1 MTSPVFYILVS
12 LMLSS
17 AMMSLIFFLI
27 WKTLGEKPY
36 ALSWAIGFLAATA
49 HWFISLVPDWFPN
62 YQTYWLTVNALALIV
77 ITLGLR
83 GHRQRTNCAFVPK
96 ALWPFAVAVFAG
108 VVWTTLVDRHVGI
121 STALLP
127 VTAAVSLFLSALAII
142 KHREKSRPAEIA
154 AAIMIAVFGFT
165 RLVASALTM
174 TQGRFGDEVYS
185 ALYIQ
190 FNFLTLPAAY
200 TGMVVFIVAMLASD
214 LLEQSK
220 EIAIQDQLTDM
231 LNRRGF
237 GEYGAKT
244 YAMARR
250 LDRPVAVIMSDIDRF
265 KNINDKF
272 GHAVGD
278 LALVHFAN
286 ILKNTRRADDIL
298 ARVGGEE
305 FAIILPGTKLK
316 DAMQIADD
324 LCLRLESS
332 PFEVDGV
339 SHVMTASFGVASLSS
354 KDTCLSDVIVR
365 ADRALYRSKRAGRNR
380 VDLESSQ
387 FMRAIDGSL
396 EPVKA
401 S

>member
-12 LMLSS
+12 LMLTS

-49 HWFISLVPDWFPN
+49 QWFISLVPNWFPS
-62 YQTYWLTVNALALIV
+62 YEMYWLMINALALV
-77 ITLGLR
+77 VVTLGLR
-83 GHRQRTNCAFVPK
+83 GHRQRTDCKFVPK

-108 VVWTTLVDRHVGI
+108 VVWTSLVDRHLGI
-121 STALLP
+121 STALIP
-127 VTAAVSLFLSALAII
+127 VAATVTLLLSALAII
-142 KHREKSRPAEIA
+142 RHREKSRPAEIA
-154 AAIMIAVFGFT
+154 AAITIAAFGLT
-165 RLVASALTM
+165 QLVASTLALM
-174 TQGRFGDEVYS
+174 QGRLGDEVYS
-185 ALYIQ
+185 ALYVQ
-190 FNFLTLPAAY
+190 FNFLTLPAGY
-200 TGMVVFIVAMLASD
+200 TGMVIFIVAMLASD
-214 LLEQSK
+214 MLEQSK
-220 EIAIQDQLTDM
+220 EIAIQDQLTNM

-237 GEYGAKT
+237 GEYAAKT
-244 YAMARR
+244 YATARR
-250 LDRPVAVIMSDIDRF
+250 LHRPVAVIMSDIDRF

-272 GHAVGD
+272 GHATGD

-286 ILKNTRRADDIL
+286 ILKVERRVDDIL

-305 FAIILPGTKLK
+305 FALILPGTNLK

-324 LCLRLESS
+324 LCRRLEES
-332 PFEVDGV
+332 PFEIDGA
-339 SHVMTASFGVASLSS
+339 SHTMTASFGVASLSS
-354 KDTCLSDVIVR
+354 NDSCLSDVIVR

-387 FMRAIDGSL
+387 FMRAVDGSL

>member
-12 LMLSS
+12 LMLTS

-49 HWFISLVPDWFPN
+49 QWFISLVPNWFPS
-62 YQTYWLTVNALALIV
+62 YEMYWLMINALALV
-77 ITLGLR
+77 VVTLGLR
-83 GHRQRTNCAFVPK
+83 GHRQRTDCKFVPK

-108 VVWTTLVDRHVGI
+108 VVWTSLVDRYLGI
-121 STALLP
+121 STALIP
-127 VTAAVSLFLSALAII
+127 VAATVTLLLSALAII
-142 KHREKSRPAEIA
+142 RHREKSRPAEIA
-154 AAIMIAVFGFT
+154 AAITIAAFGLT
-165 RLVASALTM
+165 QLVASTLALM
-174 TQGRFGDEVYS
+174 QGRLGDEVYS
-185 ALYIQ
+185 ALYVQ
-190 FNFLTLPAAY
+190 FNFLTLPAGY
-200 TGMVVFIVAMLASD
+200 TGMVIFIVAMLASD
-214 LLEQSK
+214 MLEQSK
-220 EIAIQDQLTDM
+220 EIAIQDQLTNM

-237 GEYGAKT
+237 GEYAAKT
-244 YAMARR
+244 YATARR
-250 LDRPVAVIMSDIDRF
+250 LHRPVAVIMSDIDRF

-272 GHAVGD
+272 GHATGD

-286 ILKNTRRADDIL
+286 ILKVERRVDDIL

-305 FAIILPGTKLK
+305 FALILPGTNLK

-324 LCLRLESS
+324 LCRRLEES
-332 PFEVDGV
+332 PFEIDGA
-339 SHVMTASFGVASLSS
+339 SHTMTASFGVASLSS
-354 KDTCLSDVIVR
+354 NDSCLSDVIVR

-387 FMRAIDGSL
+387 FMRAVDGSL

>member
-12 LMLSS
+12 LMLTS

-49 HWFISLVPDWFPN
+49 QWFISLVPNWFPS
-62 YQTYWLTVNALALIV
+62 YEMYWLMINALALV
-77 ITLGLR
+77 VVTLGLR
-83 GHRQRTNCAFVPK
+83 GHRQRTDCKFVPK

-108 VVWTTLVDRHVGI
+108 VVWTSLVDRHLGI
-121 STALLP
+121 STALIP
-127 VTAAVSLFLSALAII
+127 VAATVTLLLSALAII
-142 KHREKSRPAEIA
+142 RHREKSRPAEIA
-154 AAIMIAVFGFT
+154 AAITIAAFGLT
-165 RLVASALTM
+165 QLVASTLALM
-174 TQGRFGDEVYS
+174 QGRLGDEVYS
-185 ALYIQ
+185 ALYVQ
-190 FNFLTLPAAY
+190 FNFLTLPAGY
-200 TGMVVFIVAMLASD
+200 TGMVIFIVAMLASD
-214 LLEQSK
+214 MLEQSK
-220 EIAIQDQLTDM
+220 EIAIQDQLTNM

-237 GEYGAKT
+237 GEYAAKT
-244 YAMARR
+244 YATARR
-250 LDRPVAVIMSDIDRF
+250 LHRPVAVIMSDIDRF

-272 GHAVGD
+272 GHATGD

-286 ILKNTRRADDIL
+286 LLKVERRVDDIL

-305 FAIILPGTKLK
+305 FALILPGTNLK

-324 LCLRLESS
+324 LCRRLEES
-332 PFEVDGV
+332 PFEIDGA
-339 SHVMTASFGVASLSS
+339 SHTMTASFGVASLSS
-354 KDTCLSDVIVR
+354 NDSCLSDVIVR

-387 FMRAIDGSL
+387 FMRAVDGSL

>member
-12 LMLSS
+12 LMLTS

-49 HWFISLVPDWFPN
+49 QWFISLVPNWFPS
-62 YQTYWLTVNALALIV
+62 YELYWLMINALALV
-77 ITLGLR
+77 VVTLGLR
-83 GHRQRTNCAFVPK
+83 GHRQRTDCKFVPK

-108 VVWTTLVDRHVGI
+108 VVWTSLVDRHLGI
-121 STALLP
+121 STALIP
-127 VTAAVSLFLSALAII
+127 VAATVTLLLSALAII
-142 KHREKSRPAEIA
+142 RHREKSRPAEIA
-154 AAIMIAVFGFT
+154 AAITIAAFGLT
-165 RLVASALTM
+165 QLVASTLALM
-174 TQGRFGDEVYS
+174 QGRLGDEVYS
-185 ALYIQ
+185 ALYVQ
-190 FNFLTLPAAY
+190 FSFLTLPAGY
-200 TGMVVFIVAMLASD
+200 TGMVIFIVAMLASD
-214 LLEQSK
+214 MLEQSK
-220 EIAIQDQLTDM
+220 EIAIKDQLTNM

-237 GEYGAKT
+237 GEYAAKT
-244 YAMARR
+244 YATARR
-250 LDRPVAVIMSDIDRF
+250 LHRPVAVIMSDIDRF

-272 GHAVGD
+272 GHATGD

-286 ILKNTRRADDIL
+286 ILKVERRVDDIL

-305 FAIILPGTKLK
+305 FALILPGTNLK

-324 LCLRLESS
+324 LCRRLEES
-332 PFEVDGV
+332 PFEIDGA
-339 SHVMTASFGVASLSS
+339 SHTMTASFGVASLSS
-354 KDTCLSDVIVR
+354 NDSCLSDVIVR

-387 FMRAIDGSL
+387 FMRTVDGSL

>member
-12 LMLSS
+12 LMLTS

-49 HWFISLVPDWFPN
+49 QWFISLVPNWFPS
-62 YQTYWLTVNALALIV
+62 YEMYWLMINALALV
-77 ITLGLR
+77 VVTLGLR
-83 GHRQRTNCAFVPK
+83 GHRQRTDCKFVPK

-108 VVWTTLVDRHVGI
+108 VVWTSLVDRHLGI
-121 STALLP
+121 STALIP
-127 VTAAVSLFLSALAII
+127 VAATVTLLLSALAII
-142 KHREKSRPAEIA
+142 RHREKSRPAEIA
-154 AAIMIAVFGFT
+154 AAITIAAFGLT
-165 RLVASALTM
+165 QLVASTLALM
-174 TQGRFGDEVYS
+174 QGRLGDEVYS
-185 ALYIQ
+185 ALYVQ
-190 FNFLTLPAAY
+190 FNFLTLPAGY
-200 TGMVVFIVAMLASD
+200 TGMVIFIVAMLASD
-214 LLEQSK
+214 MLEQSK
-220 EIAIQDQLTDM
+220 EIAIKDQLTNM

-237 GEYGAKT
+237 GEYAAKT
-244 YAMARR
+244 YATARR
-250 LDRPVAVIMSDIDRF
+250 LHRPVAVIMSDIDRF

-272 GHAVGD
+272 GHATGD

-286 ILKNTRRADDIL
+286 ILKVERRVDDIL

-305 FAIILPGTKLK
+305 FALILPGTNLK

-324 LCLRLESS
+324 LCRRLEES
-332 PFEVDGV
+332 PFEIDGA
-339 SHVMTASFGVASLSS
+339 SHTMTASFGVASLSS
-354 KDTCLSDVIVR
+354 NDSCLSDVIVR

-387 FMRAIDGSL
+387 FMRTVDGSL

>member
-1 MTSPVFYILVS
+1 
-12 LMLSS
+12 MLSS

-49 HWFISLVPDWFPN
+49 QWFISLVPNWFPS
-62 YQTYWLTVNALALIV
+62 YEMYWLTFSAAALV
-77 ITLGLR
+77 VVTLGLR
-83 GHRQRTNCAFVPK
+83 GHRQRTDSELVPK
-96 ALWPFAVAVFAG
+96 TLWPFAVAVFAG
-108 VVWTTLVDRHVGI
+108 VVWTTLVDRHMGI
-121 STALLP
+121 STALIP
-127 VTAAVSLFLSALAII
+127 IAAAVTLFLSALAII

-154 AAIMIAVFGFT
+154 AAIMIAMFGLT
-165 RLVASALTM
+165 QILASALTLM
-174 TQGRFGDEVYS
+174 QGRLGDEVYS
-185 ALYIQ
+185 ALFIRL
-190 FNFLTLPAAY
+190 NFLTLPAGY
-200 TGMVVFIVAMLASD
+200 TGMVIFIVAMLASD

-231 LNRRGF
+231 LNRRGVS
-237 GEYGAKT
+237 EYGAKA
-244 YAMARR
+244 YATARR

-265 KNINDKF
+265 KKINDKF
-272 GHAVGD
+272 GHATGD

-286 ILKNTRRADDIL
+286 ILKIKRRVEDIL

-305 FAIILPGTKLK
+305 FALILPGTKLE

-324 LCLRLESS
+324 LCRRLEES
-332 PFEVDGV
+332 PFEIDGV
-339 SHVMTASFGVASLSS
+339 SHTMTASFGVASLSS
-354 KDTCLSDVIVR
+354 KDSCLSDVIVR

-396 EPVKA
+396 EPVQA